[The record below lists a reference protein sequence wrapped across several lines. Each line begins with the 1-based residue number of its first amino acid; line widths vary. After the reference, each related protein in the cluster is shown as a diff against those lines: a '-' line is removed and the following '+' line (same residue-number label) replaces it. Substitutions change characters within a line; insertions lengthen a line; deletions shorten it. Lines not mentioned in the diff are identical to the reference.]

1 MDTELSYAEL
11 EALDG
16 VEFDTMELSLSDIEC
31 LGQYHQQADQLVFG
45 EC

>member
-1 MDTELSYAEL
+1 MNEELSYAEL
-11 EALDG
+11 EDLDS

-31 LGQYHQQADQLVFG
+31 LGQYHEQADQLVFG